1 MKYFCDGCGD
11 EITTRNQTSGGST
24 VESRLG
30 TTVQKVGHKLKVE
43 VMLTMNGTCNDGCW
57 CKYCVLDALQKL
69 DDRPKS
75 CHQAQRV
82 NA

>member
-1 MKYFCDGCGD
+1 MMKYFCDGCGD

-43 VMLTMNGTCNDGCW
+43 VMLTMNGTCNDG
-57 CKYCVLDALQKL
+57 
-69 DDRPKS
+69 
-75 CHQAQRV
+75 
-82 NA
+82 